1 MSPLN
6 KIKKKLVKKLCI
18 CKQKSN
24 TFVSKNN
31 CVCAVQVGKKRA
43 LEEKRKE
50 PVQCKWEKKSPRWK
64 NKKKALDEKKKG

>member
-1 MSPLN
+1 M
-6 KIKKKLVKKLCI
+6 CI

-31 CVCAVQVGKKRA
+31 CVCTVQVGKKRA

-64 NKKKALDEKKKG
+64 NKKKALDEKKKRDNYR

>member
-6 KIKKKLVKKLCI
+6 KIKKKIVKKLCI

-31 CVCAVQVGKKRA
+31 CVCAASASGKKKSLRRKKKRARAVQVGKK
-43 LEEKRKE
+43 
-50 PVQCKWEKKSPRWK
+50 KS
-64 NKKKALDEKKKG
+64 

>member
-6 KIKKKLVKKLCI
+6 KIKKKIVKKLCI

-31 CVCAVQVGKKRA
+31 CVCAVQVGKKKSLRRKKKRA
-43 LEEKRKE
+43 RA
-50 PVQCKWEKKSPRWK
+50 VQVGKKKS
-64 NKKKALDEKKKG
+64 